1 VSGSQ
6 TLIPG
11 PHFRVLEGFDCSTG
25 IVRGTTGFIRLL
37 LLENGEVDVL
47 RARERLS
54 SAGSGPG
61 QATLRGYASSWRSV
75 LQGQTIHDAAR
86 RVFVLPPSTTC
97 DLWEFREA
105 HQQARLAPAID
116 EAVARLEEAEAA
128 WVRSE
133 REQAQ
138 AFGEARMSGA
148 RSRDLR
154 RWGPL
159 AEDYALLVLQRME
172 VRLQLSSLLILLGER
187 LDEVASRIEG
197 WLANPP
203 GGLAVVRSAGFRERW
218 LSMETGL
225 TKRRIH
231 ARYCH
236 LAPLR
241 KTDWERIR
249 TDVLRSVAI
258 GDRQAFEDVLHRRPQ
273 RIRKRLAEHGFRCV
287 AASLAVETPDTPA
300 AAEPPLELVGRAGDR
315 GGGEQPA
322 PVRSG
327 TESVIAPRRA
337 DNATRQESEDVRR
350 ETRERLHPPDPEELV
365 GRDSVLATLGEEI
378 DLEHFPVQLYGGPGM
393 GKSAVLARLVAS
405 RDVTCYWIDLQTPG
419 LGTAAAV
426 TRLLARAL
434 SVRRPAGDRS
444 DSLDRDLR
452 STLAEQPDHLVV
464 LDNVEPS
471 AAHAALV
478 GELQAVTRRLV
489 VCGRE
494 QLSLSGHARPHRLH
508 RIVEGMSERLWLRAG
523 GPPADDEVL
532 RAICHDCLAGH
543 PYAVVLIAAA
553 TRSLHLRSGAYDW
566 FDLERR
572 LWECHHQAR
581 TLFGGDHPEL
591 RAAYQCSLDTLPDR
605 ARRVLDDLV
614 VCAPSGV
621 GSEWLRMQTSTADD
635 AFDRAVG
642 ELLSRRLI
650 REHRGDRYT
659 WHPMLVEHAGL
670 LPERR
675 GHGGPGLRG
684 NLVRHLE
691 AAEQYAR
698 RHCDDFAQLERER
711 DNLVLGVQGAA
722 ALRRWNQF
730 GTLWRTLEEWL
741 ETTGD
746 HNCLAAIEE
755 AVLTAAGD
763 VPVEL
768 RGRALFS
775 RGLRRAGD
783 RSMASLLQDVRE
795 ALSIARR
802 VGDHVLTARALVA
815 VWTYQS
821 EVIGKGLEDD
831 LLEEARQLTAEHGLD
846 AGLAAEVTYLLG
858 RSSWHRGHA
867 ADAERWLKLAFDHAR
882 GRPRCPYGAFA
893 YRLLGDMAL
902 ASGDLQDARLYLEK
916 AVDMHQCDEL
926 PRARGVVWKSLAR
939 LEHAA
944 GQDEKM
950 VTHLRRAE
958 DAFSSIGDDA
968 AAVRAL
974 ARHLPFLE
982 DDERGAALR
991 RADSLIARIAHPRL
1005 RALSLCAVGFGLAE
1019 MGQQVAGSRYARD
1032 ARALLGE
1039 ADLTAD
1045 DLGKMAHDQGRLWQ
1059 RLDDPGEAVTAFRT
1073 AIEQRRVALVT
1084 TTADDASTRWAVL
1097 AGSLRRLGDA
1107 LRAAGEDEPALD
1119 SYVRALEIVKALPRA
1134 CAGQQGVALWRAM
1147 AEIHTSANRPTQA
1160 RSAHLSGARM
1170 CAQLIE
1176 NGRWHGRQR
1185 AALERWRAIA
1195 LLAAGR
1201 PEEALVAYEKAAGC
1215 LEALPVLLV
1224 DDLAGVHTERGDL
1237 LETMGRAA
1245 EAAGAY
1251 REAVRRLQ
1259 ENHAGDESVARALER
1274 LAGAL
1279 GRYGEGK
1286 EAAAASARA
1295 RQLLGPQRRR
1305 EMRVPP
1311 HSV

>member
-1 VSGSQ
+1 MRGSQ
-6 TLIPG
+6 PLIPG
-11 PHFRVLEGFDCSTG
+11 PRFRVLEGFDSSTG
-25 IVRGTTGFIRLL
+25 IVRGTAGFIRLL
-37 LLENGEVDVL
+37 LLENGEVDIG
-47 RARERLS
+47 RARERL
-54 SAGSGPG
+54 AGVGHAPAH
-61 QATLRGYASSWRSV
+61 ATLRGYASSWRS
-75 LQGQTIHDAAR
+75 LLEGQTIYDAAR
-86 RVFVLPPSTTC
+86 RVFVVPPGTTS
-97 DLWEFREA
+97 DLGEFRDA
-105 HQQARLAPAID
+105 YHAARRAPAPSD
-116 EAVARLEEAEAA
+116 AVARLEEAEAA

-133 REQAQ
+133 TEHAQ
-138 AFGEARMSGA
+138 AFREARTSGA

-159 AEDYALLVLQRME
+159 AEDYARLVLERME
-172 VRLQLSSLLILLGER
+172 VRLQLSALLILVGER
-187 LDEVASRIEG
+187 RDEVASRIEG
-197 WLANPP
+197 WLAHPP

-218 LSMETGL
+218 LSMEAGL
-225 TKRRIH
+225 TRLRTY
-231 ARYCH
+231 ARYGTM
-236 LAPLR
+236 APLR
-241 KTDWERIR
+241 RMDWDRIR
-249 TDVLRSVAI
+249 TDVLRSVSI
-258 GDRQAFEDVLHRRPQ
+258 GDRQAFEDFLHQQQQ
-273 RIRKRLAEHGFRCV
+273 RLRDRLVKDGFRC
-287 AASLAVETPDTPA
+287 A
-300 AAEPPLELVGRAGDR
+300 AALGDQVPDALATGELPLELAGREDDQR
-315 GGGEQPA
+315 GGAQPA

-327 TESVIAPRRA
+327 TESVVAPRRA
-337 DNATRQESEDVRR
+337 DNATRQEREDVRR

-365 GRDSVLATLGEEI
+365 GRDRVLATLGEEI
-378 DLEHFPVQLYGGPGM
+378 DLEHFPVQLHGGPGM

-405 RDVTCYWIDLQTPG
+405 RGVTCYWIDLQTPG

-471 AAHAALV
+471 AAHAALI
-478 GELQAVTRRLV
+478 GELQGVTRRLV

-523 GPPADDEVL
+523 GPPGDDEVL
-532 RAICHDCLAGH
+532 RSICHDCLAGH
-543 PYAVVLIAAA
+543 PYAVVLTAAA
-553 TRSLHLRSGAYDW
+553 ARSLHRRSGAHDG

-572 LWECHHQAR
+572 LRECHHQAR

-591 RAAYQCSLDTLPDR
+591 RAAYQCSLDTLPDP

-635 AFDRAVG
+635 GFDRAVG

-650 REHRGDRYT
+650 REHRSDRYT

-675 GHGGPGLRG
+675 RHGGPGLRE

-698 RHCDDFAQLERER
+698 QHRDDFAQLERER
-711 DNLVLGVQGAA
+711 DNLVLGMQGAA

-730 GTLWRTLEEWL
+730 GMLWRTLEEWL

-831 LLEEARQLTAEHGLD
+831 LLEEARQLTDEHGLD
-846 AGLAAEVTYLLG
+846 ARLAAEVTYLLG

-902 ASGDLQDARLYLEK
+902 AAGDLQDARLYLEK
-916 AVDMHQCDEL
+916 ALHLQQCDEL
-926 PRARGVVWKSLAR
+926 PRAGGIVWKSLAR
-939 LEHAA
+939 LEHAS
-944 GQDEKM
+944 GEHRKM
-950 VTHLRRAE
+950 VSYTRRAE
-958 DAFSSIGDDA
+958 EAFSSIGDDA
-968 AAVRAL
+968 AAVRAV
-974 ARHLPFLE
+974 ARHLSFL
-982 DDERGAALR
+982 DEGERAAALR
-991 RADSLIARIAHPRL
+991 RADSLVTRIAHPRL
-1005 RALSLCAVGFGLAE
+1005 RALSLCAVGFALAG
-1019 MGQQVAGSRYARD
+1019 MGDRVAGGRYARD

-1059 RLDDPGEAVTAFRT
+1059 RLGDPGEAVRAFRT
-1073 AIEQRRVALVT
+1073 AIEQRRAALVT

-1119 SYVRALEIVKALPRA
+1119 SYVQALEIVKALPRA
-1134 CAGQQGVALWRAM
+1134 CAGHQGVALWRAM
-1147 AEIHTSANRPTQA
+1147 AEIHTAANRPTQA
-1160 RSAHLSGARM
+1160 TSAHLSGARM

-1201 PEEALVAYEKAAGC
+1201 SEEALVAYEKAAGC
-1215 LEALPVLLV
+1215 LEVLPVLPV

-1237 LETMGRAA
+1237 LDTMGRAA

-1259 ENHAGDESVARALER
+1259 ENHAGHESVARALER
-1274 LAGAL
+1274 LARAL
-1279 GRYGEGK
+1279 GRYGQGK
-1286 EAAAASARA
+1286 EAAAAWARA
-1295 RQLLGPQRRR
+1295 RQLLGPNGGE

-1311 HSV
+1311 QSV